1 MCQNL
6 TLFVLKKNLCVKDE
20 IIKKLVDNQST
31 FIIDTI
37 SVKSNDQH
45 SNTVNQANFSL
56 PSNNF
61 FEHS

>member
-1 MCQNL
+1 M
-6 TLFVLKKNLCVKDE
+6 FVLKKNLCVKDE
-20 IIKKLVDNQST
+20 IMKKLVDNQST
-31 FIIDTI
+31 FIDTI

-56 PSNNF
+56 PPNDF